1 MAAEAHHRGERY
13 DPATERVFS
22 AVQVFTASFASLAHG
37 ANDVSNAVAP
47 MCTIFWVW
55 RTGAS
60 MSNQLKRRDEG
71 TP

>member
-1 MAAEAHHRGERY
+1 MAAEAHQRGERY

-55 RTGAS
+55 RTGAL
-60 MSNQLKRRDEG
+60 MSDQLKAQPSG
-71 TP
+71 